1 MKLTYNYQKIKL
13 STALIVKTDTQT
25 AGFISP
31 SCPLSR
37 VKSEMLQCLHVQ
49 EKFILLIR
57 VERKTANKQF
67 YVTLSGAKEK

>member
-1 MKLTYNYQKIKL
+1 M
-13 STALIVKTDTQT
+13 ALIVKTDTQT
-25 AGFISP
+25 AGLSLV
-31 SCPLSR
+31 SKQLVSR

-49 EKFILLIR
+49 EEFILLIM